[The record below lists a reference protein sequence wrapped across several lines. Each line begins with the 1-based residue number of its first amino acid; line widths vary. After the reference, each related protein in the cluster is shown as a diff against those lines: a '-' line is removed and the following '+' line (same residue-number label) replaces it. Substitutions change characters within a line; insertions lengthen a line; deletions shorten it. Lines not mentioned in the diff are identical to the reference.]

1 MNFLL
6 GSEAQQMS
14 LRLVPHAFFVY
25 AIQPISLALSLAAL
39 HAKARNCGKLILRFS
54 SGTLDAEKEL
64 AMSLLSSDL
73 V

>member
-1 MNFLL
+1 VPVITFLT
-6 GSEAQQMS
+6 GIRGISSGGVA
-14 LRLVPHAFFVY
+14 Y

-39 HAKARNCGKLILRFS
+39 HARPRNCGKLILRLS